1 MKQNLGWIKNIEV
14 LFKNHR
20 LEIIRGNM
28 ESTQVQMVVNGTVE
42 VSLSCYHLWV
52 VHINE
57 QKQKVQKITTV
68 TLTSNFLLCLN
79 LMGNY

>member
-42 VSLSCYHLWV
+42 VSLV
-52 VHINE
+52 
-57 QKQKVQKITTV
+57 TTG
-68 TLTSNFLLCLN
+68 LYPSYKCLVII
-79 LMGNY
+79 